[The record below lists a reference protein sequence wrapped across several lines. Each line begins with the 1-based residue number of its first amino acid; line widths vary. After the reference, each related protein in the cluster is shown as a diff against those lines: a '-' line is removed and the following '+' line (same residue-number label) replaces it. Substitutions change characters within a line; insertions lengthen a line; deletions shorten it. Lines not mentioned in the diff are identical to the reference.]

1 MPAFISAS
9 LLAYIMKARINLRR
23 KSVGT
28 PMAAT
33 QAAAPLLGPHGGYD
47 PSAGS
52 RNLPFSSDEAQEQV
66 PSASAQGAARGQAE
80 GSTPPVRSSAKRRR
94 ESVTKCK
101 TLLGGPPTAKAA
113 KHLTDTSASGGLLKD
128 DGDGNAQ
135 LSVSLV
141 FDNPGDGGRRLSVGR
156 AGGGG
161 GAAGSHRT
169 EKRPGTEAEREDKE
183 MMIMDWKTKF
193 TPGEIVIIPRSEN
206 RLHYGTVV
214 AVDEKLVSVD
224 LGNNMIKRMPTLL
237 VGKLSEPSAASH
249 SSDIMSKAK
258 TVMHTVEAIS
268 HYLLTSAKLKKPIDD
283 NVRSHCVFVLTYQA
297 RRLFALL
304 TKQEHH
310 YSTRVAHENHSI
322 DALMKVRKDLGGI
335 TGTIDR
341 FLAREQHSS
350 QGSGG

>member
-1 MPAFISAS
+1 
-9 LLAYIMKARINLRR
+9 
-23 KSVGT
+23 
-28 PMAAT
+28 
-33 QAAAPLLGPHGGYD
+33 
-47 PSAGS
+47 
-52 RNLPFSSDEAQEQV
+52 
-66 PSASAQGAARGQAE
+66 
-80 GSTPPVRSSAKRRR
+80 
-94 ESVTKCK
+94 TKCK

-350 QGSGG
+350 QGSGGYVTKEAVGLKFCNNVMVQQGAMAERGASVVIHL